1 MQKILFILFFYSS
14 IYCFETVKNLNIE
27 RFMGKW
33 YVIASIPNFV
43 EKGCQNASDLYIL
56 NQDGTIDIYYY
67 ADKDG
72 EPFTIQQKG
81 IIIDNIHKS
90 TWKIQFVDPW
100 IPFYKAPYEVII
112 LEEENYEYMVVGYP
126 GNDLGWIMARTTIMD
141 EQIYLNILDRLEENF
156 NYNRNQF
163 EKMIHNRRVSP

>member
-1 MQKILFILFFYSS
+1 MRKIFYIIYILSCIYSMNS
-14 IYCFETVKNLNIE
+14 VKNLDIE

-33 YVIASIPNFV
+33 HVVSLIPNFA
-43 EKGCQNASDLYIL
+43 EKGCKNSYDIYTL
-56 NQDGTIDIYYY
+56 NDDGTIDIEYY

-81 IIIDNIHKS
+81 IIKDNIHKS